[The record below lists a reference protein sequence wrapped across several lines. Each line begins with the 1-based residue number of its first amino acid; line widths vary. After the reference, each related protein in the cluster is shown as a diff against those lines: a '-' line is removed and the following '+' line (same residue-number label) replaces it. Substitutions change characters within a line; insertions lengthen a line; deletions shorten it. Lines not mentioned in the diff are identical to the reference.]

1 MANSRNFVLRTPNA
15 NITVEIPGEETFI
28 IGGGEIYTQ
37 SIEIADKLDITK
49 VHHSFGAD
57 TFFPEIYNE
66 SKGQIFNLFNDSK
79 RRQLWIQIEDQLK
92 YQQKRNIGIDEKLK
106 PFLLFLKVL
115 RYCFFCIFIGLF
127 SIYTYE
133 YFNQLGVKKSIE
145 DILGFLWMSIPP
157 IYAAIEGYIHFS
169 DFKKTKKITTEIIN
183 LFKQFKLD
191 LNKSK
196 ILNEFELIENKL
208 FEAFTFENIEWFNE
222 EKNKRL
228 ELKI

>member
-1 MANSRNFVLRTPNA
+1 
-15 NITVEIPGEETFI
+15 
-28 IGGGEIYTQ
+28 
-37 SIEIADKLDITK
+37 
-49 VHHSFGAD
+49 
-57 TFFPEIYNE
+57 
-66 SKGQIFNLFNDSK
+66 
-79 RRQLWIQIEDQLK
+79 
-92 YQQKRNIGIDEKLK
+92 
-106 PFLLFLKVL
+106 
-115 RYCFFCIFIGLF
+115 
-127 SIYTYE
+127 
-133 YFNQLGVKKSIE
+133 
-145 DILGFLWMSIPP
+145 MSIPP

-191 LNKSK
+191 LNKST

>member
-1 MANSRNFVLRTPNA
+1 MFL
-15 NITVEIPGEETFI
+15 
-28 IGGGEIYTQ
+28 Q
-37 SIEIADKLDITK
+37 
-49 VHHSFGAD
+49 
-57 TFFPEIYNE
+57 
-66 SKGQIFNLFNDSK
+66 NDN
-79 RRQLWIQIEDQLK
+79 Q
-92 YQQKRNIGIDEKLK
+92 
-106 PFLLFLKVL
+106 
-115 RYCFFCIFIGLF
+115 GLF
-127 SIYTYE
+127 FKGGAGATPQEGFFTNHLLIAAPAQEDKFFAKSVVYLCAHSTAGAVGIVL
-133 YFNQLGVKKSIE
+133 NQTMP
-145 DILGFLWMSIPP
+145 D
-157 IYAAIEGYIHFS
+157 IHFS